1 MARKKLLLA
10 CAAACLA
17 FAVAGCSS
25 TGADSDKGDSAEDE
39 ARYPVSINGEVYRT
53 DSVEGISA
61 LIEENSLVEL
71 SADEAN
77 YVEADDL
84 VEVVSGEF
92 EGSGY
97 GFANF
102 SFKAKNASS
111 FAVDC
116 LTLDV
121 CLLDEN
127 GNIVDTTYPQEQV
140 VVEPGQSIVVDALV
154 DEGAGARVAKVTGY
168 SFWNSDGTIFVTG
181 SVSESPE
188 VALG

>member
-1 MARKKLLLA
+1 MARKKFLLV

-17 FAVAGCSS
+17 FAMAGCSS
-25 TGADSDKGDSAEDE
+25 TGVESGKGDSEEAE
-39 ARYPVSINGEVYRT
+39 ARYSVSINGETYRA

-61 LIEENSLVEL
+61 LIKENSLVEL
-71 SADEAN
+71 SADEVN

-84 VEVVSGEF
+84 VEVVSAEF
-92 EGSGY
+92 EGSDY

-127 GNIVDTTYPQEQV
+127 GDIVDATYPQEQV

-154 DEGAGARVAKVTGY
+154 DESAGACAAKVTGY
-168 SFWNSDGTIFVTG
+168 SFWNSDGTIYVTG

-188 VALG
+188 VVLS